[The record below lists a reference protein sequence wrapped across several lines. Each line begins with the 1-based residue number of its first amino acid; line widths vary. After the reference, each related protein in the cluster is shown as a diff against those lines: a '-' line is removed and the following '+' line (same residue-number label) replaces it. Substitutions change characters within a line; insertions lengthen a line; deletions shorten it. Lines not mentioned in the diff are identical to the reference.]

1 MTTNIVPIN
10 SDTSPFDSI
19 RRFDEHGAEFWAARE
34 LMKLLGYVK
43 WQKFA
48 DVIKVAQENIE
59 DTIGDSVKHFLPVE
73 VKSLGRTAL
82 DYRLTRLAAYHVALS
97 CDSRDKPS
105 VKIAKHYFAVKTRE
119 AEVVI
124 PAQNDRIRELELML
138 ALSIAEKE
146 SAIAQKVLLD
156 TRKAITELT
165 NPTVSALILGATIV
179 MDKTPVE
186 RVIDSHS
193 GRVYEGIGITAIAT
207 KLGFKTTKAC
217 WLWLDSIGF
226 GKTSDA
232 WELQLSAV
240 EHHKLKPDAFERI
253 FSMWDNGDRQR
264 FIGE

>member
-1 MTTNIVPIN
+1 MTNNIVPIN

-19 RRFDEHGAEFWAARE
+19 RHFDEHGAEFWAARE

-43 WQKFA
+43 WERFV
-48 DVIKVAQENIE
+48 DVIYRAKASCENSGNNWDLNASQRRE
-59 DTIGDSVKHFLPVE
+59 A
-73 VKSLGRTAL
+73 LGKTERENF
-82 DYRLTRLAAYHVALS
+82 ALS
-97 CDSRDKPS
+97 RFACYLIAQNGDPRKPE
-105 VKIAKHYFAVKTRE
+105 IAMAQSYFAVKTRE
-119 AEVVI
+119 AEVAI

-138 ALSIAEKE
+138 ALATAEKE

-179 MDKTPVE
+179 MDRTPVE

-240 EHHKLKPDAFERI
+240 EHHKLKPEAFERI

>member
-1 MTTNIVPIN
+1 MTTNILQVIESNGDLVIDSRLIADTLGIEHRAFMQTMKRYQDRIESRFGVITFEMSKPIEG
-10 SDTSPFDSI
+10 S
-19 RRFDEHGAEFWAARE
+19 
-34 LMKLLGYVK
+34 LGGRPE
-43 WQKFA
+43 KFA
-48 DVIKVAQENIE
+48 LLTESQA
-59 DTIGDSVKHFLPVE
+59 
-73 VKSLGRTAL
+73 TAL
-82 DYRLTRLAAYHVALS
+82 MTFSKNTDQVIDCKLNLVAAFE
-97 CDSRDKPS
+97 K
-105 VKIAKHYFAVKTRE
+105 AKAVIRE
-119 AEVVI
+119 VI

-138 ALSIAEKE
+138 ALATAEKE

-179 MDKTPVE
+179 MDRTPVE

-240 EHHKLKPDAFERI
+240 EHHKLKPEAFERI

>member
-1 MTTNIVPIN
+1 MTTNILQVIESN
-10 SDTSPFDSI
+10 GDLVIDSRLIADTLGIEHRAFMQTI
-19 RRFDEHGAEFWAARE
+19 RKYESKIQQSFGC
-34 LMKLLGYVK
+34 
-43 WQKFA
+43 
-48 DVIKVAQENIE
+48 VAFQMSNIE
-59 DTIGDSVKHFLPVE
+59 MPNGGTRTEITHALLTEPQATLLMAFSKNTDQVVNCKI
-73 VKSLGRTAL
+73 SLVTAFE
-82 DYRLTRLAAYHVALS
+82 
-97 CDSRDKPS
+97 K
-105 VKIAKHYFAVKTRE
+105 AKAVIRE
-119 AEVVI
+119 VI
-124 PAQNDRIRELELML
+124 PAQNDRIYELELML
-138 ALSIAEKE
+138 ALATAEKE